1 LASETAPGLDE
12 GGSAFSPI
20 GDDNVTGG
28 GGVSAGQNDGR
39 ALRRPRFAYIR
50 WTILGLFVLAMVLNY
65 LSRSVLG
72 VAAPMVLS
80 EQSISSEQYSWIT
93 SAFQLGVMFQ
103 PLPRPVGH
111 RPAQNARRSSMGDA
125 VVLDAAL
132 PDARARL

>member
-1 LASETAPGLDE
+1 M
-12 GGSAFSPI
+12 
-20 GDDNVTGG
+20 
-28 GGVSAGQNDGR
+28 SAGQDDGR

-103 PLPRPVGH
+103 PAGITCWWPRAARGGGARWSWRAHATCLDRMSCTPT
-111 RPAQNARRSSMGDA
+111 RWSCPPAADA
-125 VVLDAAL
+125 MVRWPAPGMAT
-132 PDARARL
+132 